1 MTINWGALGIVAV
14 VSLVV
19 GVLVVVLVSLALV
32 GLSAHEPAHVSEP
45 AEETLVIGRGGSG
58 LSLSHAAGTVV
69 AAVCLLGA
77 ATIVLYGI
85 YLSPSDPSLRLAL
98 KAGLCLSATITH
110 NLIGEWEEFR
120 VQIRGVR
127 RVSCIDRGGRVITYL
142 RRAHDR
148 AFLPGGK
155 GRLAYLVHSNRTGIR
170 CSAAEG

>member
-1 MTINWGALGIVAV
+1 VQPRSSFT
-14 VSLVV
+14 
-19 GVLVVVLVSLALV
+19 
-32 GLSAHEPAHVSEP
+32 
-45 AEETLVIGRGGSG
+45 GS
-58 LSLSHAAGTVV
+58 TF
-69 AAVCLLGA
+69 
-77 ATIVLYGI
+77 
-85 YLSPSDPSLRLAL
+85 SPSDPSLRLAL